1 MRYEQIHLKDKFP
14 ALGKDGCDPLLSVYL
29 QDNLTEM
36 GRDDNRRPCMI
47 VCPGGAY
54 QYCSQRE
61 SEPIVLE
68 FLPAGYQVFLLN
80 YSVAPHTYPTQLR
93 EVAAVLELI
102 YEHAADWHCDTNKV
116 AIIGFSAGG
125 HLAAHYSTS
134 YDCEAVRAMFPESK
148 PVQASVLSYPV
159 ISAEPAHRHEGSF
172 QNLVGYAPETQAD
185 IDAFSC
191 DKLVSEKTPP
201 AFLWHTAD
209 DATVPVANSLLYA
222 GALSRYKIPMEL
234 HIYRHG
240 YHGLATANEQ
250 TVEQMDAEAARVGGW
265 IQLAKQW
272 LEMTL

>member
-14 ALGKDGCDPLLSVYL
+14 GLGQNGCDPLLTVYL
-29 QDNLTEM
+29 QDNIAEM
-36 GRDDNRRPCMI
+36 GRADARRPCMI

-61 SEPIVLE
+61 SEAVALE

-102 YEHAADWHCDTNKV
+102 YENAADWHCDTHKV

-159 ISAEPAHRHEGSF
+159 ITAEPGHRHDGSF
-172 QNLVGYAPETQAD
+172 LNLVGYAPETQAD

-191 DKLVSEKTPP
+191 DKLVTEKTPP

-209 DATVPVANSLLYA
+209 DAAVPVINSILYA